1 MELVNGVKNQRA
13 QIEIIMGALENVGID
28 SERGLQK
35 FIAYAAVPNLTQA
48 QINNTV
54 FMYVSKAKGDKEL
67 EAVCT
72 VFNLDTRDNLPA
84 NLIEF
89 FALLQ
94 SRAVTGATFQTKD
107 GNVFRAFLNATPYLE
122 KSGTKAGIWQK
133 KTESKFL
140 GRVLFGEDKI
150 GKEL

>member
-72 VFNLDTRDNLPA
+72 VFNLDTTDNLPA
-84 NLIEF
+84 NLI
-89 FALLQ
+89 
-94 SRAVTGATFQTKD
+94 D